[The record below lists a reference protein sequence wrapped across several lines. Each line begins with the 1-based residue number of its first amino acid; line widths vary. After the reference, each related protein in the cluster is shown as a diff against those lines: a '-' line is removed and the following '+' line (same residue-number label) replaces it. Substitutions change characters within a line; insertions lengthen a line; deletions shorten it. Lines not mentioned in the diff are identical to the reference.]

1 MKTNSVL
8 RKINDVEHV
17 PRTTIKLQWNRSF
30 GTSNQGTEILVP
42 EKCHHIIF
50 VSVTYIERTP
60 PSGERGHY
68 FWVSNPFRGH
78 LLALKK

>member
-1 MKTNSVL
+1 MMWNMYLGLQLNT
-8 RKINDVEHV
+8 VES
-17 PRTTIKLQWNRSF
+17 LFWD
-30 GTSNQGTEILVP
+30 TSNQGTQILVP

-68 FWVSNPFRGH
+68 FWASKPFRGH

>member
-30 GTSNQGTEILVP
+30 GTPLIRVQRFWSPKNVITSSLYLLPIL
-42 EKCHHIIF
+42 
-50 VSVTYIERTP
+50 
-60 PSGERGHY
+60 
-68 FWVSNPFRGH
+68 NGH
-78 LLALKK
+78 LHQGNGDTISGSRNHSGVTS